1 MAESGMFGQDGE
13 RIGRTSIQSL
23 GYGEVISQSE
33 RLRDAKFSAAFNR
46 FLAREQILL
55 VEDCDAEVFG
65 ADDWRQRASLVAV
78 MTPERLVLLRGGGR
92 RGPREPWMA
101 LLEEIGKLTVT
112 HDGDLAIDFAN
123 TRGKASLWKLL
134 LRDRATADKWMAT
147 IDAACW
153 FDRPSH

>member
-1 MAESGMFGQDGE
+1 MSNRDREQA
-13 RIGRTSIQSL
+13 RPAIRTL

-33 RLRDAKFSAAFNR
+33 RLGDEKFSGPFNR
-46 FLAREQILL
+46 YLSREQILL

-65 ADDWRQRASLVAV
+65 ADAGRQRASLVAV
-78 MTPERLVLLRGGGR
+78 MTPERLVLLRGRGR
-92 RGPREPWMA
+92 RAPKEPWTA

-134 LRDRATADKWMAT
+134 LRNRATADEWMST

-153 FDRPSH
+153 LPAPGKSA

>member
-1 MAESGMFGQDGE
+1 MTEASMSNWDGE
-13 RIGRTSIQSL
+13 RPGHTPIRAL

-33 RLRDAKFSAAFNR
+33 RLRDAKFSTTFNR
-46 FLAREQILL
+46 YLAREQILL
-55 VEDCDAEVFG
+55 VEDCDVEVFG
-65 ADDWRQRASLVAV
+65 ADAGQQREGLVAV

-123 TRGKASLWKLL
+123 TRGKAILWKLL
-134 LRDRATADKWMAT
+134 LRDRATADEWMAT

-153 FDRPSH
+153 FERP